1 MRACQ
6 FSASESAADVIV
18 EQDDG
23 TEVVVACTWDGST
36 WSGPAGALG
45 DFAAKAMQTV
55 DVRAASP
62 AKPVPLVGTKADRDY
77 AAARAA
83 RQAS

>member
-6 FSASESAADVIV
+6 YSASESAADVIV

-45 DFAAKAMQTV
+45 DFAAKVMQTV
-55 DVRAASP
+55 DVRAVSP
-62 AKPVPLVGTKADRDY
+62 ADPVPLVGTKADRDH
-77 AAARAA
+77 AAAR
-83 RQAS
+83 S